1 MALVVGVL
9 CWFAALAIGR
19 VPGGLRDLGAASLRY
34 QAQSSAYALLLT
46 SRYPDSSPALQAASA
61 PPPRPRRRSTRGG
74 RVKALRI
81 ALYAALVV
89 GWLGLAWLL
98 WGSVVPDG
106 LALPHVDVDTVFGKA
121 LVDRAER
128 YERFLLVLW
137 VLGIA
142 VTLGTLAIYARY
154 GGRFTEESAA
164 GPLGTGMLLAM
175 LGLAILWLTQLPF
188 TVVGLW
194 WSRRHDV
201 SHMGYFDA
209 VFGDWVALGG
219 DVRLGLRRAARRDGA
234 RAPPRLVVVDSRRRR
249 LHRDRGAW
257 ACSSLRTSTRAS
269 SGPTIR
275 RSSRATTDSSA
286 PRVCTGSHSASSRS
300 ARTTSQANAFA
311 FGVGPSR
318 RVVLWDTLLDGR
330 FSPGEVDV
338 VLAHELGH
346 HSSDHIAK
354 AIGWFALFALPG
366 ALVLMLATRRL
377 GGMGDPRAVPL
388 ALLVAAAWTLVTTP
402 AQNVVSRRAEAEADW
417 KALQTTRDPQAARGL
432 FREFAV
438 TSLGN
443 PSPPTWA
450 YLLLETHPTL
460 AQRVAMADAW
470 AARQGR

>member
-1 MALVVGVL
+1 M
-9 CWFAALAIGR
+9 
-19 VPGGLRDLGAASLRY
+19 
-34 QAQSSAYALLLT
+34 
-46 SRYPDSSPALQAASA
+46 
-61 PPPRPRRRSTRGG
+61 
-74 RVKALRI
+74 KALRI

-89 GWLGLAWLL
+89 GWIGLAWLL

-106 LALPHVDVDTVFGKA
+106 LTLPHVDVDTVFGKA
-121 LVDRAER
+121 LVDRAQR

-137 VLGIA
+137 VLGVV

-164 GPLGTGMLLAM
+164 GPLGTGMLLGM
-175 LGLAILWLTQLPF
+175 LGLAILWLTQLPV

-201 SHMGYFDA
+201 SHMGYFEA
-209 VFGDWVALGG
+209 VFGDWVALGATFVSVCVALLVVMG
-219 DVRLGLRRAARRDGA
+219 LARRLGSWWWIPGAAVFTAIAALGVFVSPYLYTGLERPDDPGLVARFDRLERAEGLHGIPLRIES
-234 RAPPRLVVVDSRRRR
+234 VSEQ
-249 LHRDRGAW
+249 
-257 ACSSLRTSTRAS
+257 
-269 SGPTIR
+269 
-275 RSSRATTDSSA
+275 
-286 PRVCTGSHSASSRS
+286 
-300 ARTTSQANAFA
+300 TSQANAFA

-330 FSPGEVDV
+330 FSPGEIDV

-366 ALVLMLATRRL
+366 ALVLMLATRRR

-402 AQNVVSRRAEAEADW
+402 AQNLVSRRAEAEADW

-438 TSLGN
+438 TSLGD

-450 YLLLETHPTL
+450 YVLLETHPTL
-460 AQRVAMADAW
+460 AQRVAMANAW
-470 AARQGR
+470 ATRGR

>member
-1 MALVVGVL
+1 M
-9 CWFAALAIGR
+9 
-19 VPGGLRDLGAASLRY
+19 
-34 QAQSSAYALLLT
+34 
-46 SRYPDSSPALQAASA
+46 
-61 PPPRPRRRSTRGG
+61 
-74 RVKALRI
+74 KALRI

-89 GWLGLAWLL
+89 GWIGLAWLL

-121 LVDRAER
+121 LVDRAQR

-137 VLGIA
+137 VLGVV
-142 VTLGTLAIYARY
+142 VTVGTLAIYARY

-164 GPLGTGMLLAM
+164 GPLGTGMLLGM
-175 LGLAILWLTQLPF
+175 LGLAILWLTQLPV

-194 WSRRHDV
+194 WSRRHGV
-201 SHMGYFDA
+201 SHMGYLDA
-209 VFGDWVALGG
+209 VLGDWVALGATFVSVCVALLVVMG
-219 DVRLGLRRAARRDGA
+219 LARRLGSWWWIPGAAVFTAIAALGVFVSPYLYTGLERPDDPALVARFDRLERAEGLHGIPLRIES
-234 RAPPRLVVVDSRRRR
+234 VSEE
-249 LHRDRGAW
+249 
-257 ACSSLRTSTRAS
+257 
-269 SGPTIR
+269 
-275 RSSRATTDSSA
+275 
-286 PRVCTGSHSASSRS
+286 
-300 ARTTSQANAFA
+300 TSQANAFA

-330 FSPGEVDV
+330 FSPAEVDV

-346 HSSDHIAK
+346 HSSGHIAK

-366 ALVLMLATRRL
+366 ALVLMLATRRR

-402 AQNVVSRRAEAEADW
+402 AQNLVSRRAEAEADW

-438 TSLGN
+438 TSLGD

-450 YLLLETHPTL
+450 YVLLETHPTL
-460 AQRVAMADAW
+460 AQRVAMANAW
-470 AARQGR
+470 ATRGR